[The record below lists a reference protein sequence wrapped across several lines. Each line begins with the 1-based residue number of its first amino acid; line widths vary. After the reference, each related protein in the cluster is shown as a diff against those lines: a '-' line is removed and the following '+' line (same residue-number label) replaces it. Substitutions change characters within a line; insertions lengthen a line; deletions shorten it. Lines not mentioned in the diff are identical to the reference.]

1 VLTESF
7 PDGFQLLKDVHVL
20 LMLGMDQLNVL
31 VEAVLN
37 LSDLHVERGSQKDFT
52 LIEHQAKLRELLVEL
67 PEFLISLG
75 IEVLDLLFCE
85 IPHIFQVASLFL
97 AHLLRLPHDRFD
109 FKGSILIGSDKVM
122 PCVLQ
127 DTDPAKPTHTLR
139 IPTIVF
145 HSLIRVVSTLVGEG
159 LG

>member
-1 VLTESF
+1 
-7 PDGFQLLKDVHVL
+7 
-20 LMLGMDQLNVL
+20 M
-31 VEAVLN
+31 
-37 LSDLHVERGSQKDFT
+37 
-52 LIEHQAKLRELLVEL
+52 VEL

-75 IEVLDLLFCE
+75 IQVLEFLFGQ
-85 IPHIFQVASLFL
+85 IPHILQMASLFL

-109 FKGSILIGSDKVM
+109 FKGSILIGSDEIM

-127 DTDPAKPTHTLR
+127 DADPAKPTHTLR

-145 HSLIRVVSTLVGEG
+145 HILIRVVRTLVGEG